1 MKIVIAGGTGFLGSA
16 LTHALDRAGHDVVVL
31 TRSAGTDSPGHAR
44 AVVWKPD
51 GTASGVWAREI
62 DGAGAVINLAGE
74 PLPAKR
80 WTPAQKTRLV
90 DSRVRPTRSL
100 AEAIRASSDP
110 PRTFLSAS
118 GIGCYPDSDRVVDE
132 SSETGTG
139 TGTGFLQRLCVTWE
153 SEARRA
159 EDAGT
164 RVVLLRSG
172 VVMHR
177 EGGALPQ
184 LLSPFRFGAGGPLG
198 SGNQWW
204 AWIHRDDWVRMV
216 TWALETEAVRGAL
229 NVSAPEPVQQKEI
242 ARAIGRALHRP
253 SFMPA
258 PAIALKLLLGEMAG
272 GMLLASQRAVPRVA
286 HDGGFVWTMPEL
298 DAAIAREAA
307 RG

>member
-1 MKIVIAGGTGFLGSA
+1 MKTVIAGGTGFLGSA
-16 LTHALDRAGHDVVVL
+16 LTHALDRAGHEVVVL

-44 AVVWKPD
+44 AVVWRPD
-51 GTASGVWAREI
+51 GTASGAWAREI

-80 WTPAQKTRLV
+80 WTSAQKQRLV

-100 AEAIRASSDP
+100 AEAIRASSAR

-132 SSETGTG
+132 SSETGTR
-139 TGTGFLQRLCVTWE
+139 FLQRLCVTWE

-184 LLSPFRFGAGGPLG
+184 LLPPFRFGAGGPLG

-229 NVSAPEPVQQKEI
+229 NVSAPEPVQQIEI

-272 GMLLASQRAVPRVA
+272 EMLLASQRAVPRVA
-286 HDGGFVWTMPEL
+286 IDGGFVWTMPAL
-298 DAAIAREAA
+298 DATIAREVAP
-307 RG
+307 G

>member
-16 LTHALDRAGHDVVVL
+16 LTHALDRAGHEVVVL
-31 TRSAGTDSPGHAR
+31 SRSAGTDSPGHAR
-44 AVVWKPD
+44 AAVWRPD
-51 GTASGVWAREI
+51 GTASGSWAREV

-80 WTPAQKTRLV
+80 WTPAQKQRLV

-100 AEAIRASSDP
+100 SEAIRAAASP

-118 GIGCYPDSDRVVDE
+118 GIGIYPHSDSVVDE
-132 SSETGTG
+132 SSAPGK
-139 TGTGFLQRLCVTWE
+139 GFLQDLCVRWE
-153 SEARRA
+153 AEARRA
-159 EDAGT
+159 SEAGT

-177 EGGALPQ
+177 EAGALPQ
-184 LLSPFRFGAGGPLG
+184 LVPPFRFGVGGPLG

-216 TWALETEAVRGAL
+216 VWALENPAVAGPL
-229 NVSAPEPVQQKEI
+229 NVCTPQPARQKEI
-242 ARAIGRALHRP
+242 ARAVGRALRRP

-258 PAIALKLLLGEMAG
+258 PSLALKLLLGEMAVE
-272 GMLLASQRAVPRVA
+272 MLLTSQRAIPRVA
-286 HDGGFVWTMPEL
+286 LDGGFTWTLPDL
-298 DAAIAREAA
+298 DAAIGRELARA
-307 RG
+307 

>member
-31 TRSAGTDSPGHAR
+31 TRSTGTDSPGQAR

-51 GTASGVWAREI
+51 GTASGAWAREI

-80 WTPAQKTRLV
+80 WTPAQKRRLV

-100 AEAIRASSDP
+100 AEAIRASSVP

-118 GIGCYPDSDRVVDE
+118 GIGCYPDSDRIVDE
-132 SSETGTG
+132 SSETGA
-139 TGTGFLQRLCVTWE
+139 GFLQQLCVTWE
-153 SEARRA
+153 SDARRA

-172 VVMHR
+172 VVMHH

-184 LLSPFRFGAGGPLG
+184 LLPPFRFGAGGPLG
-198 SGNQWW
+198 SGHQWW

-216 TWALETEAVRGAL
+216 IWALETETVRGAL

-253 SFMPA
+253 SFVPA

-272 GMLLASQRAVPRVA
+272 EMLLASQRAVPRVA
-286 HDGGFVWTMPEL
+286 IDRGFVWTMPEL
-298 DAAIAREAA
+298 DATIAREVS
-307 RG
+307 RD